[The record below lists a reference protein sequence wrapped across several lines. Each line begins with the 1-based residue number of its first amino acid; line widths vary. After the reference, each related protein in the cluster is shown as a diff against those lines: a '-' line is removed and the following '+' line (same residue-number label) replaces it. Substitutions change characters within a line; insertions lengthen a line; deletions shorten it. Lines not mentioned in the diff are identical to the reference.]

1 MLTSPMPGNTSTIN
15 TLSQIGISF
24 GAIGSAPGST
34 NDLVVDTTKL
44 TAAIQSSP
52 TTVASLFSALS
63 TQATIQAGGAGN
75 VTGLTGSLYTK
86 TFRSPGT
93 YVLNTAVNGDGTA
106 NITATFTPIGG
117 GNPLTSTAFNVAP
130 GSSSNTLI
138 AGLTLQFGASFT
150 AGSDTLNVT
159 TPSAGIEAQ
168 LEQYLTPMTGVTG
181 SLANQQTGYSSIIA
195 NLTSQITDMN
205 TQVAAYKTML
215 ITKFTAMEVALQSL
229 QQSSSELTASGFT
242 GSLTVGTGNS
252 QVSFG

>member
-1 MLTSPMPGNTSTIN
+1 
-15 TLSQIGISF
+15 
-24 GAIGSAPGST
+24 
-34 NDLVVDTTKL
+34 
-44 TAAIQSSP
+44 
-52 TTVASLFSALS
+52 
-63 TQATIQAGGAGN
+63 
-75 VTGLTGSLYTK
+75 
-86 TFRSPGT
+86 
-93 YVLNTAVNGDGTA
+93 
-106 NITATFTPIGG
+106 
-117 GNPLTSTAFNVAP
+117 
-130 GSSSNTLI
+130 
-138 AGLTLQFGASFT
+138 LQFGASFT

-168 LEQYLTPMTGVTG
+168 FEQYLTPMTGVTG

-205 TQVAAYKTML
+205 AQVAAYKTML